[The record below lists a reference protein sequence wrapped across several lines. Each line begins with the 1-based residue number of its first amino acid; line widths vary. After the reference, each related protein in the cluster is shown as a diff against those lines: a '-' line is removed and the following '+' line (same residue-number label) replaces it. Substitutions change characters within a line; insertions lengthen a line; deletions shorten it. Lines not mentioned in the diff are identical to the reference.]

1 MRFITFT
8 CIFLGFFQKTLDIV
22 YRLMVVK
29 KQKEKDRKMTTTL
42 IIIGV
47 FAGFFFLVVR
57 PLQKRSGKYDM
68 ELPPQDDVTDPIW
81 HDMMPGNLWNDKD

>member
-1 MRFITFT
+1 M
-8 CIFLGFFQKTLDIV
+8 
-22 YRLMVVK
+22 K

-57 PLQKRSGKYDM
+57 PLQKMSGKYNVEMPEEDIF
-68 ELPPQDDVTDPIW
+68 TDSTFRN
-81 HDMMPGNLWNDKD
+81 MPGNIFHHDD